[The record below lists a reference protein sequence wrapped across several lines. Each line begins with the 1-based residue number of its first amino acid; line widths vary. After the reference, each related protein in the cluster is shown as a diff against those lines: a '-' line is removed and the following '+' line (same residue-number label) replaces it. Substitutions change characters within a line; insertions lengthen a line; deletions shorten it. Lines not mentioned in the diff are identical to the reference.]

1 MIMERGKLY
10 IFTKSGN
17 EVRTISRDEPWL
29 KKPCWLVERTQG
41 KSVGKRMIVLERT
54 LVARE
59 VFEAE

>member
-1 MIMERGKLY
+1 
-10 IFTKSGN
+10 
-17 EVRTISRDEPWL
+17 VRTISRDEPWL